1 MTLGKFKTSF
11 QSKLNNLVYISTAL
25 TLYSMIFMRFAW
37 RVTPRNLL
45 LLGCHVTNFT
55 AQSIQGSR
63 FIEYNYLGGKN
74 KVKEAI
80 EPAKQEVVPAAVLPK

>member
-1 MTLGKFKTSF
+1 
-11 QSKLNNLVYISTAL
+11 
-25 TLYSMIFMRFAW
+25 MRFAW

-74 KVKEAI
+74 KIKEA
-80 EPAKQEVVPAAVLPK
+80 ELAKQEVVPATK

>member
-1 MTLGKFKTSF
+1 MEI
-11 QSKLNNLVYISTAL
+11 NLKKKNFNYFFSTAL

-45 LLGCHVTNFT
+45 LLGCHITNFT

-80 EPAKQEVVPAAVLPK
+80 EPAKEVVPATK

>member
-1 MTLGKFKTSF
+1 
-11 QSKLNNLVYISTAL
+11 
-25 TLYSMIFMRFAW
+25 MRFAW

-74 KVKEAI
+74 KIKEA
-80 EPAKQEVVPAAVLPK
+80 ETAKKEVVPATTN